1 MTGIKFYE
9 RRGKGINGEE
19 LVIIKLLITSRVTR
33 QALSFMSVKGG
44 GGGDSTGK
52 KLAIS
57 Y

>member
-19 LVIIKLLITSRVTR
+19 LVISKLLITSRVTR

-44 GGGDSTGK
+44 GGGKGSQREK
-52 KLAIS
+52 N
-57 Y
+57 